1 MFLHKKYEGHNKYF
15 IYLFSKFQEK
25 KIKVIPW
32 KSLLT
37 PFLNVSIF
45 DDRSLLSEFNSMS
58 ELNAEARSHIAKTLR
73 RRLEG
78 PQAEMF
84 RLVEILMKESA
95 YKLYSK

>member
-1 MFLHKKYEGHNKYF
+1 
-15 IYLFSKFQEK
+15 
-25 KIKVIPW
+25 
-32 KSLLT
+32 
-37 PFLNVSIF
+37 
-45 DDRSLLSEFNSMS
+45 MS

-95 YKLYSK
+95 YELYSK